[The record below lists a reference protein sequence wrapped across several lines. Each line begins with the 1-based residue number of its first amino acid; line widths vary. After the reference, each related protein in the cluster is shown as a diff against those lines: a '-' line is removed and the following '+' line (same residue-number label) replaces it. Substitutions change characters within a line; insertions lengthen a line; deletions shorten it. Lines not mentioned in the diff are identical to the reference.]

1 MSDPLLI
8 LKGEIK
14 RLGFV
19 SNEKISLF
27 GYFTGNE
34 KNQADALSLLD
45 DCDTD
50 KEKRDY
56 LRSLISQPEQPSV
69 KRTYDQADLADN
81 SAKICGELIQ
91 RFEIIPTKAEEL
103 QSLINR
109 QLLRKLPVT
118 SDEEQIYPEIKDY
131 VCTTENERRSTI
143 AKNISSA
150 FTIDM
155 KFSGNKSESMLHY
168 PIDAMIRV
176 PLETFN
182 KYIGGALPIE
192 IDRDKAD
199 SGTTTIGTKRPDFLC
214 WTKKLLLFKGEE
226 KASSGEFNAAVEE
239 LEEKFNV
246 LDPICFGKIQFMIGY
261 AIAGST
267 VRFYAI
273 DGSVEAKKKPSILS
287 PLTSELNASNLVDRF
302 TILRTVVNIARIIL
316 TISDNIP
323 NTLIPLGKRQKL
335 GHSFITFLSDVVE
348 KIILKVDL
356 PYATNLDNR
365 VNFLKKMYDYAKG
378 HPGLVQV
385 EKGPLFDKGK
395 GIYRVVMKT
404 RGIPCVSEL
413 KNENNVREMMKCIL
427 TGLARLHQGNF
438 VHRDIRLPN
447 VVYVPESPDK
457 FNYVLI
463 DFEHGF
469 YNRRACNEK
478 LSGYDDN
485 TLTTAG
491 YYTTTSDM
499 YQLGKML
506 EALSSRISS
515 DQGRGFVEELKSKK
529 LTAEL
534 ALKHSWINHSS

>member
-1 MSDPLLI
+1 
-8 LKGEIK
+8 
-14 RLGFV
+14 
-19 SNEKISLF
+19 
-27 GYFTGNE
+27 
-34 KNQADALSLLD
+34 
-45 DCDTD
+45 
-50 KEKRDY
+50 
-56 LRSLISQPEQPSV
+56 
-69 KRTYDQADLADN
+69 
-81 SAKICGELIQ
+81 
-91 RFEIIPTKAEEL
+91 
-103 QSLINR
+103 
-109 QLLRKLPVT
+109 
-118 SDEEQIYPEIKDY
+118 
-131 VCTTENERRSTI
+131 
-143 AKNISSA
+143 
-150 FTIDM
+150 M

-182 KYIGGALPIE
+182 KYIGGALQIE

-199 SGTTTIGTKRPDFLC
+199 LGTTTIGTKRPDFLC

-226 KASSGEFNAAVEE
+226 KASSGEFNVAVEE

-246 LDPICFGKIQFMIGY
+246 LVPICFGKIQFMIGY

-273 DGSVEAKKKPSILS
+273 DSSVEAKKKPSILF
-287 PLTSELNASNLVDRF
+287 PLTGELNASNLVNRF

-335 GHSFITFLSDVVE
+335 GHSFIMFLSNVVE

-356 PYATNLDNR
+356 PYATNMDNQ

-404 RGIPCVSEL
+404 RDIPCMSEL
-413 KNENNVREMMKCIL
+413 KNENNVWEMMKYIL
-427 TGLARLHQGNF
+427 TG
-438 VHRDIRLPN
+438 
-447 VVYVPESPDK
+447 
-457 FNYVLI
+457 
-463 DFEHGF
+463 
-469 YNRRACNEK
+469 RACNEK

-491 YYTTTSDM
+491 YYTTTLDM

-506 EALSSRISS
+506 EALSSQISS

>member
-1 MSDPLLI
+1 MSLI
-8 LKGEIK
+8 NIFNIIRNLDQEPDQ
-14 RLGFV
+14 L
-19 SNEKISLF
+19 SEDEKANLF
-27 GYFTGNE
+27 IYLTGNDTILVE
-34 KNQADALSLLD
+34 VKNLCNLWQTNSAKL
-45 DCDTD
+45 
-50 KEKRDY
+50 KY
-56 LRSLISQPEQPSV
+56 LRGLSKKSALV
-69 KRTYDQADLADN
+69 KRTYDQADLVDN
-81 SAKICGELIQ
+81 SAKICEELIQ
-91 RFEIIPTKAEEL
+91 RFETIPTKAEEL

-131 VCTTENERRSTI
+131 VCTTENEHRSTI

-155 KFSGNKSESMLHY
+155 KFSVNKSESMLHY
-168 PIDAMIRV
+168 SIDAMIRV

-199 SGTTTIGTKRPDFLC
+199 LETTMIGSKRPDFLC

-226 KASSGEFNAAVEE
+226 KASSDEFNTAVEE
-239 LEEKFNV
+239 LKEKFNV
-246 LDPICFGKIQFMIGY
+246 LDPICFGKIQFMISY
-261 AIAGST
+261 AVAGST

-273 DGSVEAKKKPSILS
+273 DGLIEAKKKPSILF
-287 PLTSELNASNLVDRF
+287 PLTSKLNASNLVDRI

-335 GHSFITFLSDVVE
+335 GHSFITFLSNVVE
-348 KIILKVDL
+348 KIILKVDF
-356 PYATNLDNR
+356 PYATNVDNQ

-385 EKGPLFDKGK
+385 EKGPLFDKSK
-395 GIYRVVMKT
+395 GIYKVVVKT
-404 RGIPCVSEL
+404 RGIPCVSKL
-413 KNENNVREMMKCIL
+413 KNENNIREMMKCIL
-427 TGLARLHQGNF
+427 TR
-438 VHRDIRLPN
+438 
-447 VVYVPESPDK
+447 Y
-457 FNYVLI
+457 
-463 DFEHGF
+463 
-469 YNRRACNEK
+469 ACEK

-491 YYTTTSDM
+491 YYTTTLEM

-506 EALSSRISS
+506 EALSSRILSN
-515 DQGRGFVEELKSKK
+515 QRKGFVEELKSKK
-529 LTAEL
+529 LTVGL